1 MDAFNEFLLLVGAF
15 FVLALAASSIGRY
28 AARYRLPLI
37 SGFLFAG
44 ILIGPYVLG
53 MISAAELER
62 LRFIDE
68 MALAFIAFAAGAEL
82 YLGEVR
88 PRLRPIALMTTV
100 QTFTIAGLGAWAA
113 YHLFGFLPDLNEP
126 ARRAVALLTGVV
138 LVARSPSST
147 IAVINELRAKGPF
160 TQLVLGVTVVTDVVV
175 IVLFSLA
182 YELAL
187 VWVHGRPL
195 GLGFLL
201 LLAVEMA
208 TSVAL
213 GYLLAA
219 FFRGL
224 MATRLHAWI
233 KGALVLASG
242 YGIFAVSHAL
252 REATGQFLH
261 APVTLEPLLIGMIA
275 SFLLVNYSG
284 FRDEFSKILEDLG
297 PAVYLAFFTLTGA
310 GLALDVLGRAWPVAL
325 ALFAVRMAGI
335 FSGSFLGALF
345 AREPLRYAAYSG
357 LAFATQAGVALG
369 LAKKVADEFT
379 AFGEPF
385 AAVIV
390 GLIVLN
396 QLVGPPLLKWSFLAV
411 GEARLR
417 GHAGHDGVRDVI
429 LFGDD
434 DQTLALARRLSAD
447 GWRVRLA
454 TPDPE
459 RARELAGA
467 GFPVVPYRELDEAT
481 LDALEAQ
488 RADAVVCLLSDAEN
502 LRICETF
509 YEKYGTESLVVRL
522 ADRGWAARFAELGAL
537 VVDPNMA
544 TLSLLE
550 QFVRAPQAASLLLGL
565 EEGKQVEDIEL
576 RDPALSGAL
585 LRELR
590 LPPDTLVL
598 AVHRDGQA
606 IVTHGYTQLRLG
618 DKVTVM
624 GSPESLR
631 EVELKFAAPGG
642 SGLKRR
648 V

>member
-1 MDAFNEFLLLVGAF
+1 MEAINEVLVLVGGF
-15 FVLALAASSIGRY
+15 FILALAANTIGQYATRY
-28 AARYRLPLI
+28 HLPLI

-53 MISAAELER
+53 MISREELER

-88 PRLRPIALMTTV
+88 PRLRPIAVMTVAQTLAITV
-100 QTFTIAGLGAWAA
+100 VGAWAA
-113 YHLFGFLPDLNEP
+113 YHLFGFIPDLGEP
-126 ARRAVALLTGVV
+126 ARRAVALMTGVV
-138 LVARSPSST
+138 LIARSPSST

-175 IVLFSLA
+175 IVLFTLA

-201 LLAVEMA
+201 LLAVEIA

-219 FFRGL
+219 FFRRL
-224 MATRLHAWI
+224 MATRLHAWV

-242 YGIFAVSHAL
+242 YGVFALSHAL
-252 REATGQFLH
+252 REASDRLLH

-284 FRDEFSKILEDLG
+284 FRDEFSKLLEDLG
-297 PAVYLAFFTLTGA
+297 PAVYIAFFTLTGA
-310 GLALDVLGRAWPVAL
+310 GLALDVLGRAWSIAL
-325 ALFAVRMAGI
+325 ALFAARMVGI
-335 FSGSFLGALF
+335 YAGSFLGALL
-345 AREPLRYAAYSG
+345 AREPLRHAAYSG
-357 LAFATQAGVALG
+357 LAFVTQAGVALG
-369 LAKKVADEFT
+369 LTKKVADEF
-379 AFGEPF
+379 AGFGEPF

-396 QLVGPPLLKWSFLAV
+396 QIVGPPLFKWSLLAV
-411 GEARLR
+411 GEAHPR
-417 GHAGHDGVRDVI
+417 GHGEFDGVRDVL

-434 DQTLALARRLSAD
+434 DQTLALAQRLSAD
-447 GWRVRLA
+447 GWQVKVA
-454 TPDPE
+454 SPDPE
-459 RARELAGA
+459 RASELMGA
-467 GFPVVPYRELDEAT
+467 GFAVVHYDELDADT
-481 LDALEAQ
+481 LKALEA
-488 RADAVVCLLSDAEN
+488 RGADAVVCLLSDEEN
-502 LRICETF
+502 YRICERF
-509 YEKYGTESLVVRL
+509 YEEYGTESLVVRL
-522 ADRGWAARFAELGAL
+522 ADRTWAPRFAELGAL

-565 EEGKQVEDIEL
+565 EEGKQVVDVEL
-576 RDPALSGAL
+576 RDPALHGAL

-598 AVHRDGQA
+598 AIHREGQA

-631 EVELKFAAPGG
+631 EVELKFAAPGTG
-642 SGLKRR
+642 RSA
-648 V
+648 

>member
-1 MDAFNEFLLLVGAF
+1 MEAINEVLVLVGGF
-15 FVLALAASSIGRY
+15 FILALAANTIGQYATRY
-28 AARYRLPLI
+28 HLPLI

-53 MISAAELER
+53 MISREELER

-88 PRLRPIALMTTV
+88 PRLRPIAVMTVAQTLAITV
-100 QTFTIAGLGAWAA
+100 VGAWAA
-113 YHLFGFLPDLNEP
+113 YHLFGFIPHLGEP
-126 ARRAVALLTGVV
+126 ARRAVALMTGVV
-138 LVARSPSST
+138 LIARSPSST

-175 IVLFSLA
+175 IVLFTLA

-201 LLAVEMA
+201 LLAVEIA

-219 FFRGL
+219 FFRRL
-224 MATRLHAWI
+224 MATRLHAWV

-242 YGIFAVSHAL
+242 YGVFALSHAL
-252 REATGQFLH
+252 REASDRLLH

-284 FRDEFSKILEDLG
+284 FRDEFSKLLEDLG
-297 PAVYLAFFTLTGA
+297 PAVYIAFFTLTGA
-310 GLALDVLGRAWPVAL
+310 GLALDVLARAWPIAL
-325 ALFAVRMAGI
+325 ALFAARLAGI
-335 FSGSFLGALF
+335 FSGSFLGALL
-345 AREPLRYAAYSG
+345 AREPLRHAAYSG
-357 LAFATQAGVALG
+357 LAFVTQAGVALG
-369 LAKKVADEFT
+369 LTKKVADEFSG
-379 AFGEPF
+379 FGEPF

-396 QLVGPPLLKWSFLAV
+396 QIVGPPLFKWSLLAV
-411 GEARLR
+411 GEAHPR
-417 GHAGHDGVRDVI
+417 GHTAFDGVRDVL

-434 DQTLALARRLSAD
+434 DQTLALAQRLSAD
-447 GWRVRLA
+447 GWQVKVA
-454 TPDPE
+454 SPDPE
-459 RARELAGA
+459 RASELMGA
-467 GFPVVPYRELDEAT
+467 GFAVVHYDELDADT
-481 LDALEAQ
+481 LKALEA
-488 RADAVVCLLSDAEN
+488 RGADAVVCLLSDEEN
-502 LRICETF
+502 YRICERF
-509 YEKYGTESLVVRL
+509 YEEYGTESLVVRL
-522 ADRGWAARFAELGAL
+522 ADRTWAPRFAELGAL

-565 EEGKQVEDIEL
+565 EEGKQVVDVEL
-576 RDPALSGAL
+576 RDPALHGAL

-598 AVHRDGQA
+598 AIHREGQA

-631 EVELKFAAPGG
+631 EVELKFAAPGTG
-642 SGLKRR
+642 RSA
-648 V
+648 

>member
-1 MDAFNEFLLLVGAF
+1 MEAFNDLVILVGGF
-15 FVLALAASSIGRY
+15 FILALAASSIGRY
-28 AARYRLPLI
+28 AARYHLPLI
-37 SGFLFAG
+37 SGFLFTG

-53 MISAAELER
+53 MISVEELER
-62 LRFIDE
+62 LRFVDE
-68 MALAFIAFAAGAEL
+68 MALAFIAFAAGAEF

-88 PRLRPIALMTTV
+88 PRLRPIAVMTAV
-100 QTFTIAGLGAWAA
+100 QTFTIAGVGAWAA
-113 YHLFGFLPDLNEP
+113 YHLFGFLPDLSEP

-147 IAVINELRAKGPF
+147 IAIINELRAKGPF

-175 IVLFSLA
+175 IVLFTLA

-195 GLGFLL
+195 GLGFLF
-201 LLAVEMA
+201 LLAVEIA

-219 FFRGL
+219 FFRHL
-224 MATRLHAWI
+224 MATRLHAWL
-233 KGALVLASG
+233 KGAVVLASG

-252 REATGQFLH
+252 RETSGRFLH

-275 SFLLVNYSG
+275 SFLLVNFTG

-310 GLALDVLGRAWPVAL
+310 GLALDVLGRAWPIAL
-325 ALFAVRMAGI
+325 ALFAARMVGI
-335 FSGSFLGALF
+335 FSGSFLGALL
-345 AREPLRYAAYSG
+345 AREPLRHAAYSG

-369 LAKKVADEFT
+369 LTKKVADEFSG
-379 AFGEPF
+379 FGEPF

-396 QLVGPPLLKWSFLAV
+396 QLVGPPLFKWSLLAV
-411 GEARLR
+411 GEAHPR
-417 GHAGHDGVRDVI
+417 GRAAEGGARDAI

-434 DQTLALARRLSAD
+434 DQTLTLARRLTAD
-447 GWRVRLA
+447 GWQVRLA

-459 RARELAGA
+459 RARELEGA
-467 GFPVVPYRELDEAT
+467 GFPATPYHDLDDTALAA
-481 LDALEAQ
+481 LDAKG
-488 RADAVVCLLSDAEN
+488 ADAVVCLLSDAEN

-509 YEKYGTESLVVRL
+509 YERYGTESLVVRL
-522 ADRGWAARFAELGAL
+522 SDRAWAPRFAELGAL
-537 VVDPNMA
+537 AVDPNMA

-565 EEGKQVEDIEL
+565 EEGKQVVDLEL
-576 RDPALSGAL
+576 RDPALHGAL

-631 EVELKFAAPGG
+631 EVELKFAAAGAG
-642 SGLKRR
+642 RSA
-648 V
+648 

>member
-1 MDAFNEFLLLVGAF
+1 MEALNDLLILVGGF
-15 FVLALAASSIGRY
+15 FILALAANTIGQYATRY
-28 AARYRLPLI
+28 NLPLI

-53 MISAAELER
+53 MISREELER
-62 LRFIDE
+62 LRFVDE

-82 YLGEVR
+82 YLPEVR
-88 PRLRPIALMTTV
+88 PRLRPIAVMTAV
-100 QTFTIAGLGAWAA
+100 QTATIALAGAWAA
-113 YHLFGFLPDLNEP
+113 YLLFGFIPDLSEP

-175 IVLFSLA
+175 IVLFTLA

-201 LLAVEMA
+201 LLAVEIA
-208 TSVAL
+208 ASVAL

-219 FFRGL
+219 FFRRL
-224 MATRLHAWI
+224 MATRLHAWA
-233 KGALVLASG
+233 KSAVVLASG
-242 YGIFAVSHAL
+242 WGIFAVSHSL
-252 REATGQFLH
+252 RAASDLYLH
-261 APVTLEPLLIGMIA
+261 APLTLEPLLIGMIA
-275 SFLLVNYSG
+275 SFLLVNFSG

-297 PAVYLAFFTLTGA
+297 PAVYIAFFTLTGA
-310 GLALDVLGRAWPVAL
+310 GLALDVLGRAWPIAL
-325 ALFAVRMAGI
+325 ALFAARMAGI
-335 FSGSFLGALF
+335 FSGSFLGALL
-345 AREPLRYAAYSG
+345 AREPLRHATYSG
-357 LAFATQAGVALG
+357 LAFVTQAGVALG
-369 LAKKVADEFT
+369 LTKKVADEFT
-379 AFGEPF
+379 GFGEPF

-396 QLVGPPLLKWSFLAV
+396 QLVGPPLFKWSLLAV
-411 GEARLR
+411 GEAHPR
-417 GHAGHDGVRDVI
+417 GQTGFDGVRDVI

-434 DQTLALARRLSAD
+434 DQTLALAQRLTAD
-447 GWRVRLA
+447 GWQVRLA
-454 TPDPE
+454 TPDAE
-459 RARELAGA
+459 RASELMGA
-467 GFPVVPYRELDEAT
+467 GFPVVHYQKLDEST
-481 LDALEAQ
+481 LAALEAAG
-488 RADAVVCLLSDAEN
+488 ADAVVCLLSDAEN

-509 YEKYGTESLVVRL
+509 YERYGTESLVVRL
-522 ADRGWAARFAELGAL
+522 ADRAWAPRFQELGAL
-537 VVDPNMA
+537 IVDPNMA

-565 EEGKQVEDIEL
+565 EEGKQVVDVEL
-576 RDPALSGAL
+576 RDPALHGAL

-598 AVHRDGQA
+598 AIHREGQA

-631 EVELKFAAPGG
+631 EVELKFAATPTPPGR
-642 SGLKRR
+642 SA
-648 V
+648 

>member
-1 MDAFNEFLLLVGAF
+1 MEALSEILVLVGGF
-15 FVLALAASSIGRY
+15 FILALAANTIGQYVTRY
-28 AARYRLPLI
+28 NLPLI

-53 MISAAELER
+53 MITPEELER
-62 LRFIDE
+62 LRFVDE

-88 PRLRPIALMTTV
+88 PRLRPIAVMTAV
-100 QTFTIAGLGAWAA
+100 QTFTIALVGAWAA
-113 YHLFGFLPDLNEP
+113 YHLFGFIPDLGEP
-126 ARRAVALLTGVV
+126 ARRAVALMTGVV

-147 IAVINELRAKGPF
+147 IAIINELRAKGPF

-175 IVLFSLA
+175 IVLFTLA

-187 VWVHGRPL
+187 VWVHDRPL

-201 LLAVEMA
+201 LLAVEIA
-208 TSVAL
+208 ASVAL

-219 FFRGL
+219 FFRRL
-224 MATRLHAWI
+224 MATRLHAWL
-233 KGALVLASG
+233 KGAVVLAAG
-242 YGIFAVSHAL
+242 YGIFAVSHVL
-252 REATGQFLH
+252 RATSDRFLH

-275 SFLLVNYSG
+275 SFLLVNYTG

-297 PAVYLAFFTLTGA
+297 PAVYIAFFTLTGA
-310 GLALDVLGRAWPVAL
+310 GLALDVLGRAWPIAL
-325 ALFAVRMAGI
+325 ALFAARMVGI
-335 FSGSFLGALF
+335 FSGSFLGALL
-345 AREPLRYAAYSG
+345 AREPLRHAAYSG
-357 LAFATQAGVALG
+357 LAFVTQAGVALG
-369 LAKKVADEFT
+369 LTKKVADEFT
-379 AFGEPF
+379 GFGEPF

-396 QLVGPPLLKWSFLAV
+396 QLVGPPLFKWSLLAV
-411 GEARLR
+411 GEAHPR
-417 GHAGHDGVRDVI
+417 GHAAFDGVRDVI

-434 DQTLALARRLSAD
+434 DQTLTLARRLTAD
-447 GWRVRLA
+447 GWQVRLA

-459 RARELAGA
+459 RAGELAAA
-467 GFPVVPYRELDEAT
+467 GFPVMPYRELDEAT
-481 LDALEAQ
+481 LAALEAEG
-488 RADAVVCLLSDAEN
+488 ADAVVCLLSDAEN
-502 LRICETF
+502 HRICETF

-522 ADRGWAARFAELGAL
+522 ADRSWAPRFQELGAL

-565 EEGKQVEDIEL
+565 EKGKQVVDIEL
-576 RDPALSGAL
+576 RDPTLHGAL

-598 AVHRDGQA
+598 AIHRDGQA

-631 EVELKFAAPGG
+631 EVELKFAAAGTG
-642 SGLKRR
+642 RSA
-648 V
+648 

>member
-1 MDAFNEFLLLVGAF
+1 MEAIHDLFVLVGGF
-15 FVLALAASSIGRY
+15 FILALAASTIGQYATRY
-28 AARYRLPLI
+28 HLPLI

-53 MISAAELER
+53 MISHEELER
-62 LRFIDE
+62 LRFVDE

-88 PRLRPIALMTTV
+88 PRLRPIAVMTV
-100 QTFTIAGLGAWAA
+100 AQTLAITAVGAWAA
-113 YHLFGFLPDLNEP
+113 YHLFGFIPDLSEP

-138 LVARSPSST
+138 LIARSPSST

-175 IVLFSLA
+175 IVLFTLA

-187 VWVHGRPL
+187 VWVHARPL

-201 LLAVEMA
+201 LLAVEIA
-208 TSVAL
+208 ASVAL

-219 FFRGL
+219 FFRRL
-224 MATRLHAWI
+224 MATRLHAWL

-242 YGIFAVSHAL
+242 YGVFALSHAL
-252 REATGQFLH
+252 REASDRLLH

-284 FRDEFSKILEDLG
+284 FRDEFSKLLEDLG
-297 PAVYLAFFTLTGA
+297 PAVYIAFFTLTGA
-310 GLALDVLGRAWPVAL
+310 GLALDVLARAWPIAL
-325 ALFAVRMAGI
+325 ALFAARLAGI
-335 FSGSFLGALF
+335 FSGSFLGALL
-345 AREPLRYAAYSG
+345 AREPLRHAAYSG
-357 LAFATQAGVALG
+357 LAFVTQAGVALG
-369 LAKKVADEFT
+369 LTKKVADEFPG
-379 AFGEPF
+379 FGEPF

-396 QLVGPPLLKWSFLAV
+396 QIVGPPLFKWSLLAV
-411 GEARLR
+411 GEAHPR
-417 GHAGHDGVRDVI
+417 GRTTFDGVRDVL

-434 DQTLALARRLSAD
+434 DQTLALAQRLSAD
-447 GWRVRLA
+447 GWRVKVA
-454 TPDPE
+454 SPDPE
-459 RARELAGA
+459 RASELMGT
-467 GFPVVPYRELDEAT
+467 GFAVVHYDELDADT
-481 LDALEAQ
+481 LKALEAKG
-488 RADAVVCLLSDAEN
+488 ADAVVCLLSDEEN
-502 LRICETF
+502 YGICERF
-509 YEKYGTESLVVRL
+509 YEEYGTESLVVRL
-522 ADRGWAARFAELGAL
+522 ADRGWAPRFAELGAL

-565 EEGKQVEDIEL
+565 EEGKQVVDVEL
-576 RDPALSGAL
+576 RDPALHGAL

-598 AVHRDGQA
+598 AIHREDQA

-631 EVELKFAAPGG
+631 EVELKFAAPGTG
-642 SGLKRR
+642 RSA
-648 V
+648 